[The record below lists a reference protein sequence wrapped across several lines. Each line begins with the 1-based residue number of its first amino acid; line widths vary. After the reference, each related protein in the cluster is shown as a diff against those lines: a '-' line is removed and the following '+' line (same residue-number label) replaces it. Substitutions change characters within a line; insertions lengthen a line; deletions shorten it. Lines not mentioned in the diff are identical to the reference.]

1 MDKKLKQLLK
11 QANSLDELVDL
22 IKQVDFSEIKST
34 EISLIDKSIK
44 KLSQKPEFKIAYL
57 GNYTIEPLPSY
68 VNVFSVSEGIIAGE
82 YIGSYQQYFQ
92 ELLNPNS
99 PLINYNPDLIYLD
112 ISLRELQPKIYYE
125 YSSLSLDERKN
136 SLNFI
141 ISHISDWL
149 KVAVNQTSANI
160 LISNFLQPNFYQT
173 GIADL
178 NQEYGESEFY
188 LELNLELLRLLKKE
202 SRVHLFDIERLAS
215 RFGKEQV
222 QNAKMYYIAKME
234 WRENFLPTIARELIR
249 YIKAIKGY
257 TKKCLVLDL
266 DNTLWGGVVGEEGVM
281 GIKIGQGDPVSEAF
295 LEFQRKIKTIKD
307 RGILLAICSKNNIND
322 ALEAFEK
329 RPEMPLKK
337 SDFSAMEINWE
348 RKHENLQKIAS
359 TLNIGTDSLVFI
371 DDNPAECSLVTQMMP
386 EVKTILLPSDPATY
400 SGLLDQLNEFEKIQ
414 ILQDD
419 LSKAT
424 QYIQN
429 KQREDHKQ
437 QIGDMTS
444 YLQSLGTEIKIW
456 EATEED
462 LPRVHQLFSKTNQF
476 NLTTI
481 RYSMAEVEEFFRDG
495 NYDLTVVSAH
505 DNFGEIG
512 IIALYLVDLREKPYL
527 LIDSLIM
534 SCRAMGR
541 GIETAIV
548 NHLKTKYLTN
558 YPEIQLSATYIPTK
572 KNKPVVDF
580 FEQQGFEVVEKE
592 ETGTKKYILKSE
604 SAKLI
609 DSSWIKIIA

>member
-11 QANSLDELVDL
+11 HTNSLEELVNL
-22 IKQVDFSEIKST
+22 VKQVDFSEIKST

-68 VNVFSVSEGIIAGE
+68 VNAFSVSEGIIAEE

-149 KVAVNQTSANI
+149 KVALNQTSANI

-188 LELNLELLRLLKKE
+188 LELNLALLCLLKKE

-222 QNAKMYYIAKME
+222 HNPKMYYIAKME

-295 LEFQRKIKTIKD
+295 LEFQRKIKTVKD

-348 RKHENLQKIAS
+348 PKHKNLQKIAS

-400 SGLLDQLNEFEKIQ
+400 SELLEQLNEFEKVQ

-429 KQREDHKQ
+429 KQREEHKQ
-437 QIGDMTS
+437 QIGDMAS
-444 YLQSLGTEIKIW
+444 YLESLGTEIKIW

-481 RYSMAEVEEFFRDG
+481 RYSMAEVEKFFQDS
-495 NYDLTVVSAH
+495 NYDLTVISAH

-512 IIALYLVDLREKPYL
+512 TIALYLLDLREKPYL

-558 YPEIQLSATYIPTK
+558 HPEIQLSATYIPTK

-580 FEQQGFEVVEKE
+580 FEQQGFEVVKKE